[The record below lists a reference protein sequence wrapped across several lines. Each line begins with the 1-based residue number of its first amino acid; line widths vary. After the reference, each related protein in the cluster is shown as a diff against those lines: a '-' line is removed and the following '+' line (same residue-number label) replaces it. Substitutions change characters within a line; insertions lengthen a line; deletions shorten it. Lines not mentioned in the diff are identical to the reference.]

1 MDNDGAFGVMP
12 GGSGASWHHVLMLR
26 VAWIRDND
34 QFYIRM
40 FFLRYETLWSA
51 WWTGWPG
58 GGGMPLRANTCTAG
72 WQRCLEENRDF
83 KAASYLT
90 VNKWIST
97 CWAKH
102 CCINGEFILANR
114 FLAEAVVG
122 PMLLPAD
129 LTFKLTWHVSA
140 ATSIQLKTLQNMTKQ
155 NSWPVPPNSAA
166 AAAFGAPVYWPA
178 RTVCMFTYITTRD
191 VLDFQ

>member
-1 MDNDGAFGVMP
+1 
-12 GGSGASWHHVLMLR
+12 
-26 VAWIRDND
+26 
-34 QFYIRM
+34 
-40 FFLRYETLWSA
+40 
-51 WWTGWPG
+51 
-58 GGGMPLRANTCTAG
+58 MPLRANTCTAG

-129 LTFKLTWHVSA
+129 LTFKLT
-140 ATSIQLKTLQNMTKQ
+140 
-155 NSWPVPPNSAA
+155 
-166 AAAFGAPVYWPA
+166 
-178 RTVCMFTYITTRD
+178 
-191 VLDFQ
+191 

>member
-40 FFLRYETLWSA
+40 FFCAMKLYDQPDGLDDQEEEECHCEQI
-51 WWTGWPG
+51 P
-58 GGGMPLRANTCTAG
+58 AG

-166 AAAFGAPVYWPA
+166 AAAAFGAPVYWPA
-178 RTVCMFTYITTRD
+178 RTVCMLTYITTRD